1 MKRLLSSLLLAAFS
15 LSLLAE
21 GPPVLRMPGQPDRPI
36 TTRSLLGSD
45 RSEVKVE
52 DGKGATAVYAGSPLL
67 AVLEK
72 NGLETKDMG
81 AERKTAPA
89 IVVATARDGYTV
101 AFSVGELLMHQSDPR
116 VYLVAEKA
124 GADLPESEGP
134 VRLIVVGQRARS
146 AYGLARIEL
155 KFLADNPPPR
165 HGR

>member
-1 MKRLLSSLLLAAFS
+1 MKRLLSSLLAVAFS
-15 LSLLAE
+15 LALSAESL
-21 GPPVLRMPGQPDRPI
+21 PVLRMPGQQDRPI
-36 TTRSLLGSD
+36 APATLLGSD

-52 DGKGATAVYAGSPLL
+52 DGKGGTTLYAGSPLL

-89 IVVATARDGYTV
+89 IVLATGRDGYAV

-124 GADLPESEGP
+124 GAALPESEGP

-146 AYGLARIEL
+146 VYGLGRIEL